1 MSAENNIPEHIDVLV
16 LGSGLAGCATAWAA
30 AEKGAEVAI
39 VTRAHQPEESNS
51 FWAQGGI
58 VFRGHNDSPE
68 LLARDILEAGAHLG
82 DPAAVGV
89 LAREGPELV
98 QSVLIDQLGVEFD
111 RDPTN
116 PAEFDLTREGAHSCP
131 RILHVKDQTGTAIE
145 RAFFARVS
153 NHPRIRLLRGFT
165 AIDLLTLPH
174 HSEEPLDVYRAPQC
188 FGVYALDQ
196 STAEIVP
203 LRAAQTVLATGGIGR
218 LYLHTTNPAGAR
230 GDGLALAH
238 RAGARSIN
246 LQYVQFHPTALFHP
260 SGTFLISE
268 ALRGEGARVVDSVG
282 HEFLSAASGG
292 ALAPPDVVAR
302 GIYQHML
309 EKGEPCAW
317 LDITHKPAEWIRER
331 FPGVHAHCASLG
343 IDITREPIP
352 IVPAAHYSCG
362 GVAVDAWGQ
371 TSLPGLRAVGEV
383 ACTGVHGANRLGS
396 TSLLECLVWGVRA
409 GRQSAEQSAASPA
422 YFPRISPWRYE
433 RESADPALIAQ
444 DWLTIRHTMWNYV
457 GLIRTAKRLERAREI
472 LQELHLEISQFYRR
486 AALDDA
492 IIGLR
497 NAVEASILIVR
508 GATECRASRGCHFR
522 VD

>member
-1 MSAENNIPEHIDVLV
+1 MSAENKIPEHIDVLV

-30 AEKGAEVAI
+30 AERGAEVAI

-82 DPAAVGV
+82 NPAAVGV

-98 QSVLIDQLGVEFD
+98 QQVLIDQLGIEFD
-111 RDPTN
+111 RTPDGK
-116 PAEFDLTREGAHSCP
+116 DWHLTKEAAHSCA

-145 RAFFARVS
+145 RAFFARIS
-153 NHPRIRLLRGFT
+153 EHPRIRLLRGFT

-174 HSEEPLDVYRAPQC
+174 HSEEPLDVYRTPQC

-196 STAEIVP
+196 SNNTIVP
-203 LRAAQTVLATGGIGR
+203 LLAKQTVLATGGIGR
-218 LYLHTTNPAGAR
+218 LYLHTTNPPGAR

-268 ALRGEGARVVDSVG
+268 SLRGEGARVVDSSG
-282 HEFLSAASGG
+282 REFLTGHPDGS
-292 ALAPPDVVAR
+292 LAPRDVVAR

-317 LDITHKPAEWIRER
+317 LDITHKPADWIRER
-331 FPGVHAHCASLG
+331 FPGVYQHCAALG
-343 IDITREPIP
+343 IDITRERIP
-352 IVPAAHYSCG
+352 VVPAAHYSCG
-362 GVAVDAWGQ
+362 GVAVDEWGQ
-371 TSLPGLRAVGEV
+371 TDLAGLYAVGEV

-409 GRQSAEQSAASPA
+409 GRKAAEQSAASAA
-422 YFPRISPWRYE
+422 YFPRIAPWRYE
-433 RESADPALIAQ
+433 RESTDPALIAQ

-457 GLIRTAKRLERAREI
+457 GLIRSAKRLERAREI
-472 LQELHLEISQFYRR
+472 LQELHLEISQFYQR

-497 NAVEASILIVR
+497 NAVESSILIVR
-508 GATECRASRGCHFR
+508 AATECRASRGCHFR